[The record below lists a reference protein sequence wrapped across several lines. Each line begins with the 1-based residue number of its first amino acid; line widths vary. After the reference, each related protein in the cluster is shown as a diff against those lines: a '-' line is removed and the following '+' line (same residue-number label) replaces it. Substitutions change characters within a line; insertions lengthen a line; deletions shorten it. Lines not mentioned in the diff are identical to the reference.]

1 MKEGTCKFPS
11 LILWQVCARADI
23 FGLLFAFL
31 SLTRIN
37 FMKPD
42 APVNTQSAVYQ
53 AILEE
58 EAKSKGT
65 ALNQEFAPYSET
77 LRQSSTS
84 PCGLSQSFRKLRST
98 LDGPEGKCLTERV
111 LTLALKKV
119 DQSSSSTNLFELK
132 LTLA

>member
-1 MKEGTCKFPS
+1 
-11 LILWQVCARADI
+11 
-23 FGLLFAFL
+23 
-31 SLTRIN
+31 
-37 FMKPD
+37 MKPD

-65 ALNQEFAPYSET
+65 AQNQDLAPYSDT

-98 LDGPEGKCLTERV
+98 LDGPEGKCFTQRV

-119 DQSSSSTNLFELK
+119 DQSSSFSTNLFELK